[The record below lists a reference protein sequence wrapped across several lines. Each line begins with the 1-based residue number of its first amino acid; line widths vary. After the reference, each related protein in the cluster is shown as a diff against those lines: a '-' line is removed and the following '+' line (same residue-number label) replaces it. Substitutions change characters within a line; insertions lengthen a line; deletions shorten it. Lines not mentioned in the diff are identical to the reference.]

1 MIQKI
6 KRYEINEDDT
16 GTLRETAPGQ
26 CSSEHSGGAF
36 LCCPHNLGRFKRCM
50 NAAFVL
56 AVLYKAYLYA
66 SKCRIKVAFMLAVLY
81 KAYLYASKCRPKA
94 ALCLRRCIMAAFV
107 HASAV

>member
-36 LCCPHNLGRFKRCM
+36 LLPAEGKRCM